1 MQETDRTNTDQKWR
15 AWKTAGTVVLLAA
28 AGIATFV
35 LPFVFLGLANDAL
48 DRHDMEGAARWE
60 EWSYGVIALGPSL
73 FLTSFLAIA
82 SQFLPVERWL
92 IRVCAFV
99 LSGGILWGIYATSPK
114 IHIAVLL
121 SLVGVVYS
129 VVADICAPNSS
140 GKAKSDDDSTDGDE
154 PEEPASKTEAAQTS
168 VVAARWSPGC
178 EASQLG
184 EKHR

>member
-1 MQETDRTNTDQKWR
+1 MQETDRTNTNQKWR
-15 AWKTAGTVVLLAA
+15 AWKTAGTVVLLVAA
-28 AGIATFV
+28 VIATFV
-35 LPFVFLGLANDAL
+35 LPFVFLGLADDAL
-48 DRHDMEGAARWE
+48 DRHDMAGAARWE

-92 IRVCAFV
+92 IRVLAFV

-114 IHIAVLL
+114 IHLTVLL

-140 GKAKSDDDSTDGDE
+140 GKAKSADDSADGGG
-154 PEEPASKTEAAQTS
+154 PEEAASKAEATRAS
-168 VVAARWSPGC
+168 VVS
-178 EASQLG
+178 ASL
-184 EKHR
+184 EPRV